1 MNDFRYLPCEL
12 HCHSVHSD
20 GAFTVAELSREG
32 AEEGLELLALTDHNT
47 DSGCDFIARDSVP
60 NEGAARTIP
69 IVPGIEWTTDY
80 GHLLVL
86 GARRY
91 VDWRT
96 ATPANIDRKLSE
108 IRDAGGVCGI
118 AHPFREGFPV
128 CCGCNFEFEPERFD
142 LVDYVEIWSEPD
154 PLAMAYNARSTA
166 WWISLLDGGFRIA
179 ATYGRDW
186 HGRRDGRGLAARTY
200 LGFRGAEATVAGA
213 LAALREGRSLVSM
226 GSAATFEA
234 SLAEPGGAEPSGP
247 SGQSSAVSAG
257 IGDRVDWLDRA
268 KAVDIAIRARLEGP
282 WPSDGTRGAARSF
295 AVLGRGGELLWEGPA
310 SPEGGT
316 AVSGRLTCDSPYL
329 RLELRGDYRGEERAL
344 ALTSPIWLTKG

>member
-1 MNDFRYLPCEL
+1 MSAFRYLPCEL

-20 GAFTVAELSREG
+20 GAFTVAQLARAG
-32 AEEGLELLALTDHNT
+32 AEEGLKLLALTDHNT
-47 DSGCDFIARDSVP
+47 DSGCDFIANDEV
-60 NEGAARTIP
+60 ARTIP

-86 GARRY
+86 GARKY

-96 ATPANIDRKLSE
+96 AAPGNIDEKLAE

-142 LVDYVEIWSEPD
+142 LVDFVEIWSEPD
-154 PLAMAYNARSTA
+154 PLAKAYNARSIA
-166 WWISLLDGGFRIA
+166 WWISLLDRGFRIA

-186 HGRRDGRGLAARTY
+186 HSRRDGRGSPARTY
-200 LGFRGAEATVAGA
+200 LGFRGTEATVAGA
-213 LAALREGRSLVSM
+213 LAALRDGRSIVSM
-226 GSAATFEA
+226 GSAATFE
-234 SLAEPGGAEPSGP
+234 LALAGSGGDEPAGALG
-247 SGQSSAVSAG
+247 AASAG
-257 IGDRVDWLDRA
+257 VGDRVDWLGRA
-268 KAVDIAIRARLEGP
+268 SAVDISISARLEEP
-282 WPSDGTRGAARSF
+282 WPSDGTRGEARYF
-295 AVLGRGGELLWEGPA
+295 AVLGRGGEILWEGPA
-310 SPEGGT
+310 SPEGQP
-316 AVSGRLTCDSPYL
+316 AVSGRLTCNSPYL